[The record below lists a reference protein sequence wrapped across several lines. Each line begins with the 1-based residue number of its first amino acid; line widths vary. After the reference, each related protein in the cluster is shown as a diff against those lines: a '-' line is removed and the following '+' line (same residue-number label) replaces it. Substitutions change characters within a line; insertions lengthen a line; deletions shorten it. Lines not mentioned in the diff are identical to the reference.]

1 MTVASTETARPARA
15 RRTAPAEAPAPV
27 ATPEPVAALAA
38 VVPQAVAPLA
48 PVSDDPGPRPARRPF
63 GVRRQK
69 LAYDTRPGF
78 HRHWFHDL
86 PGRIPYALECGW
98 KHVQD
103 KDGRNVCLDVGARD
117 GGGSM
122 RDYLMELPLAWYN
135 EDQAAKLQSRND
147 IDAEIRRGVAIGR
160 NSNPIS
166 AGYATPSAPGF
177 TDRKV
182 SAVMQ
187 EDGKQFFGDRAP
199 NPETTGAA

>member
-1 MTVASTETARPARA
+1 MTVATTETARPVRA
-15 RRTAPAEAPAPV
+15 RRTAEAPTPAAAPEPATSLAVLAQQAEAQQLPA
-27 ATPEPVAALAA
+27 T
-38 VVPQAVAPLA
+38 
-48 PVSDDPGPRPARRPF
+48 DDPGPRPARRPF

-103 KDGRNVCLDVGARD
+103 KEGRNVCLDVGARD

-135 EDQAAKLQSRND
+135 EDQAAKLKSRND
-147 IDAEIRRGVAIGR
+147 IDAEIRRGVATGR
-160 NSNPIS
+160 DNNPIS
-166 AGYATPSAPGF
+166 GGYATQAAPGF

-187 EDGKQFFGDRAP
+187 EDGKQFFGSRAP